1 MKRIIIIVI
10 AVLFTAWNH
19 SGMAE
24 SQESN
29 KAGDVSIEELKTRV
43 GKIEDMLKEK
53 EVVDELGHRLHP
65 IHSIYGL
72 KIGGGLTI
80 TAQGVAH
87 YKNADQHGAGAI
99 SADIVLESP
108 VGKDGR
114 AVAVLDFQRGAGLQ
128 NLPPFFTSPN
138 GNATGPN
145 NDIESFNNDQ
155 IHVAQFYYEHNIAQ
169 NLAASIG
176 QLDITGYFDTNR
188 FANNER
194 IHFLAN
200 EFANNPAIEFGG
212 TENFYTLGARLTY
225 WPVESVDITIGAFEG
240 NGDYA
245 DSFDK
250 PFSMAE
256 INFKFKPA
264 DKEGNYRVYYWKR
277 HGRDSS
283 ANTANPNDADLLKAK
298 NDGVGF
304 SIDQVVTDAVGVWLR
319 AGVQREK
326 VAQFDRHISGGVNIT
341 GEIFG
346 RGNDKIGLGYGMTL
360 MGRDYKDYKKSV
372 SPDFESGAEHYLEL
386 YYNISVADAPQN
398 KGFHISPD
406 IQYVMNPG
414 GDVNA
419 AKLFIYGIRLQT
431 FF

>member
-1 MKRIIIIVI
+1 MKKIFIIV
-10 AVLFTAWNH
+10 AVVLFTVWNH
-19 SGMAE
+19 SAMAE

-29 KAGDVSIEELKTRV
+29 KAGDMSIEELKTRV

-53 EVVDELGHRLHP
+53 VVVDELGHKLHP
-65 IHSIYGL
+65 VRSVEGL
-72 KIGGGLTI
+72 TISGGLTV
-80 TAQGVAH
+80 TGQRTN
-87 YKNADQHGAGAI
+87 YQNSRGAGAI
-99 SADIVLESP
+99 SADIILEST
-108 VGKDGR
+108 VGKDGI
-114 AVAVLDFQRGAGLQ
+114 AVAVFDFQRGAGLQ

-155 IHVAQFYYEHNIAQ
+155 IHVAQFYYEHN
-169 NLAASIG
+169 LSSSMVASIG
-176 QLDITGYFDTNR
+176 QLDPTAYFDTNR

-225 WPVESVDITIGAFEG
+225 WPVEVVDITIGAFEG

-256 INFKFKPA
+256 INLKLKPA
-264 DKEGNYRVYYWKR
+264 DKEGNYRVYYWNR
-277 HGRDSS
+277 QGRDSS

-298 NDGVGF
+298 NSGVGF

-386 YYNISVADAPQN
+386 YYNISVADASQN

-406 IQYVMNPG
+406 IQYMINPG
-414 GDVNA
+414 GDANA

>member
-1 MKRIIIIVI
+1 MKKIFIIV
-10 AVLFTAWNH
+10 AVVLFTVWNH
-19 SGMAE
+19 SAMAE

-29 KAGDVSIEELKTRV
+29 KAGDMSIEELKTRV
-43 GKIEDMLKEK
+43 EKIEDMLKK
-53 EVVDELGHRLHP
+53 EVVVDKLGHKLHP
-65 IHSIYGL
+65 VRSVEGL
-72 KIGGGLTI
+72 TISGGLTV
-80 TAQGVAH
+80 TGQRTN
-87 YKNADQHGAGAI
+87 YQNSRGAGAI
-99 SADIVLESP
+99 SADIILEST
-108 VGKDGR
+108 VGKDGI
-114 AVAVLDFQRGAGLQ
+114 AVAVFDFQRGAGLQ

-155 IHVAQFYYEHNIAQ
+155 IHVAQFYYEHN
-169 NLAASIG
+169 LSSSMVASVG
-176 QLDITGYFDTNR
+176 QLDPTAYFDTNR

-200 EFANNPAIEFGG
+200 EFTNNPAIELGG

-225 WPVESVDITIGAFEG
+225 WPVEAVDITIGAFEG

-245 DSFDK
+245 DTFDK

-256 INFKFKPA
+256 MNFKFKPA

-277 HGRDSS
+277 QGRDSS
-283 ANTANPNDADLLKAK
+283 VNTANPKDADLLKAK

-319 AGVQREK
+319 AGIQREK

-346 RGNDKIGLGYGMTL
+346 RENDTIGLGYGMTL
-360 MGRDYKDYKKSV
+360 MGKDYKDYKKSV

-386 YYNISVADAPQN
+386 YYNISVADTPQN

-414 GDVNA
+414 GDANA

>member
-1 MKRIIIIVI
+1 MKKIFIIVI
-10 AVLFTAWNH
+10 VVLFTVWNH

-29 KAGDVSIEELKTRV
+29 KAGDMSIEELKTRV
-43 GKIEDMLKEK
+43 GKIEDMLKKK

-65 IHSIYGL
+65 VHSVEGL
-72 KIGGGLTI
+72 TISGGLTV
-80 TAQGVAH
+80 TGQRTN
-87 YKNADQHGAGAI
+87 YQNSKGAGAI
-99 SADIVLESP
+99 SADIIFESA
-108 VGKDGR
+108 VGKDGI

-128 NLPPFFTSPN
+128 NLPAFFTSPN

-155 IHVAQFYYEHNIAQ
+155 LHVAQFYYEHNIAK

-200 EFANNPAIEFGG
+200 EFANNPAIELGG

-225 WPVESVDITIGAFEG
+225 WPVEAVDITIGAFEG

-256 INFKFKPA
+256 INLKLNPA
-264 DKEGNYRVYYWKR
+264 DKEGNYRVYYWNR
-277 HGRDSS
+277 QGRDSS

-298 NDGVGF
+298 NSGVGF

-326 VAQFDRHISGGVNIT
+326 VAQFDRHISGGVNIA

-346 RGNDKIGLGYGMTL
+346 RENDTIGLGYGMTL
-360 MGRDYKDYKKSV
+360 MGKDYKDYKKSV

-414 GDVNA
+414 GDANA

>member
-1 MKRIIIIVI
+1 MKKLFIIVI
-10 AVLFTAWNH
+10 VVLFAAWNH

-29 KAGDVSIEELKTRV
+29 KAGDMSIEELKTRV

-53 EVVDELGHRLHP
+53 EVVDGLGHRLHP
-65 IHSIYGL
+65 VRSVEGL
-72 KIGGGLTI
+72 TISGGLTV
-80 TAQGVAH
+80 TGQRTN
-87 YKNADQHGAGAI
+87 YQNSKGAGAI
-99 SADIVLESP
+99 SADIIFESA
-108 VGKDGR
+108 VGKDGI
-114 AVAVLDFQRGAGLQ
+114 AVAVFDFQRGAGLQ
-128 NLPPFFTSPN
+128 NIPQFLTSPN

-225 WPVESVDITIGAFEG
+225 WPVEAVDITIGAFEG

-264 DKEGNYRVYYWKR
+264 DKEGNYRVYYWNR
-277 HGRDSS
+277 QGRDSS

-298 NDGVGF
+298 NSGVGF
-304 SIDQVVTDAVGVWLR
+304 SIDQVVTDVVGVWLR

-346 RGNDKIGLGYGMTL
+346 RENDAIGLGYGITL
-360 MGRDYKDYKKSV
+360 MGKDYKDYKKSV

>member
-1 MKRIIIIVI
+1 MKKIFIIVI
-10 AVLFTAWNH
+10 VVLFTVWNH

-24 SQESN
+24 SQGSN
-29 KAGDVSIEELKTRV
+29 KVGDMSIEELKTRV

-65 IHSIYGL
+65 VRSVEGL
-72 KIGGGLTI
+72 TISGGLTV
-80 TAQGVAH
+80 TGQRTN
-87 YKNADQHGAGAI
+87 YQNSKGAGAI
-99 SADIVLESP
+99 SADIIFESA
-108 VGKDGR
+108 VGKDGI
-114 AVAVLDFQRGAGLQ
+114 AVAIFDFQRGAGLQ
-128 NLPPFFTSPN
+128 NIPQFFTSPN

-169 NLAASIG
+169 NLAASVG

-200 EFANNPAIEFGG
+200 EFGNNPAIEFGG

-225 WPVESVDITIGAFEG
+225 WPVEAVDITIGAFEG

-264 DKEGNYRVYYWKR
+264 DKEGNYRFYYWNR
-277 HGRDSS
+277 QGRDSS

-298 NDGVGF
+298 NSGVGF
-304 SIDQVVTDAVGVWLR
+304 SIDQVVTDVVGVWLR

-341 GEIFG
+341 GELFG
-346 RGNDKIGLGYGMTL
+346 RVNDAIGLGYGITL
-360 MGRDYKDYKKSV
+360 MGKDYKDYKKSV

-406 IQYVMNPG
+406 VQYVMNPG
-414 GDVNA
+414 GDANA